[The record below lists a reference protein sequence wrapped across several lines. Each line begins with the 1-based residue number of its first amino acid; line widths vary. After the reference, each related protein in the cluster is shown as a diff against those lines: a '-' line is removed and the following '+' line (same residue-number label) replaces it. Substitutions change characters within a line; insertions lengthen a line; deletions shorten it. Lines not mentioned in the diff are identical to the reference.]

1 MCINPPVRRETTRR
15 ISAKGGC
22 GKVLMLAPQ
31 VDLPQCEGKLPR
43 EKSMVGKRV
52 EMAEKL
58 IESAAK
64 YVR

>member
-1 MCINPPVRRETTRR
+1 M
-15 ISAKGGC
+15 
-22 GKVLMLAPQ
+22 LMLTPK
-31 VDLPQCEGKLPR
+31 VDLSQREGKLPR
-43 EKSMVGKRV
+43 EKSMVGKRD